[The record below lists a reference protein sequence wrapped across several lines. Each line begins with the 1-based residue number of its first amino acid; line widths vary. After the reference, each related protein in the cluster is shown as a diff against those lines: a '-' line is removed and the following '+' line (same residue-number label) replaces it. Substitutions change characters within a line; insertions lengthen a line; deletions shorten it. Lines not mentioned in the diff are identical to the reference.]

1 MAQFKNKDKYHF
13 WHSPIMLLL
22 IFCVLVLFIYNVK
35 GLFQKEI
42 ETNKNKVAELNKI
55 NDLRKREN
63 SLQSEINKL
72 NTTQGVEESIR
83 DKFQVVKPGENMVVI
98 VNDPENHTTT
108 PPTSTSHGF
117 WDYIKKFFGK

>member
-1 MAQFKNKDKYHF
+1 MAQFKKKDKSKF

-22 IFCVLVLFIYNVK
+22 IFCVLVLFIYNVQ
-35 GLFQKEI
+35 GLFEKEI

-55 NDLRKREN
+55 NDLRKRED
-63 SLQSEINKL
+63 SLQSDINKL

-98 VNDPENHTTT
+98 VNDGENNNVST
-108 PPTSTSHGF
+108 PTNTSHSF
-117 WDYIKKFFGK
+117 WDYVKKFFGK